1 MDTFAPAARA
11 RPLHISGCAGLAQV
25 VIWPVQLSGFGLNR
39 ANRLPFG
46 SER

>member
-1 MDTFAPAARA
+1 MDTCAPAARA
-11 RPLHISGCAGLAQV
+11 RAAHISRCAGLARV
-25 VIWPVQLSGFGLNR
+25 VVWSVQLSGFGLNR